1 MQGQRFQ
8 RGKWLKGIV
17 WIKVSLSKEH
27 GENRSIEQMEL
38 EIKSFESKAKEI
50 EPFPV
55 GSGGILRVFEW
66 NTDISMFRSNF
77 L

>member
-1 MQGQRFQ
+1 
-8 RGKWLKGIV
+8 
-17 WIKVSLSKEH
+17 
-27 GENRSIEQMEL
+27 MEL
-38 EIKSFESKAKEI
+38 EVESFESKAKEI

-66 NTDISMFRSNF
+66 NTDISKFRSNF

>member
-1 MQGQRFQ
+1 MQSQRFQ

-17 WIKVSLSKEH
+17 WIKVSMSKKH
-27 GENRSIEQMEL
+27 QENRSTEKLEL

-66 NTDISMFRSNF
+66 NTDIYMFRSNF

>member
-1 MQGQRFQ
+1 M
-8 RGKWLKGIV
+8 
-17 WIKVSLSKEH
+17 SKKH
-27 GENRSIEQMEL
+27 QENRSTEKLEL

-66 NTDISMFRSNF
+66 NTDIYMFRSNF